1 MENEVIPEVLVAV
14 RSGEV
19 GRLEVVDVDLVA
31 DMELLVSKAWTRTM
45 GLTENG
51 EVNVGTYV
59 CRAREEEEPII
70 GCPAPHHPSLPADSR
85 LVGSCSDVHCAIL
98 CIVH

>member
-1 MENEVIPEVLVAV
+1 MIPEVLVAV

-70 GCPAPHHPSLPADSR
+70 GCPAPPSKSP
-85 LVGSCSDVHCAIL
+85 C
-98 CIVH
+98 